1 MINSYFDII
10 QPYLHTPSTT
20 RDYRWLQEAA
30 SFSDNLLDQSVHGH
44 LQEYQG
50 ILEQIRSFQS
60 KPKRFSTETTP
71 NGAVG
76 LPWFDHIQPGTPQAQ
91 TLFNLLAQ
99 LKPWRKG
106 PWSFGPVEIQTEW
119 RSDWK
124 WNRVVQAFPPQG
136 LKDQRILDVGCGS
149 GYHLW
154 RMHQEGA
161 ELALGVEPFLLSVAQ
176 FYATYP
182 ILTGSDQLGSE
193 SWPHPPLPPLV
204 LPLTLE
210 QCPRFSWFHIV
221 FSMGVLSHR
230 RSPFDHLADLKAQLE
245 PGGQLILEN
254 LVIDG
259 KAGEVLVPR
268 GRYAKMRNVW
278 FIPSTLELKGWLE
291 KAGFNRAEI
300 VDISTTSTEEQKRT
314 PWMEF
319 ESLEDYLDPAD
330 QTKTVEGYPRPM
342 RAVLKAWA
350 PE

>member
-1 MINSYFDII
+1 MITSYFKTI
-10 QPYLHTPSTT
+10 QPYLQAPSPT

-30 SFSDNLLDQSVHGH
+30 SCSDNLVNQTVHGH
-44 LQEYQG
+44 LQEYHG
-50 ILEQIRSFQS
+50 ILQQIWSLKAKTPGS
-60 KPKRFSTETTP
+60 STYTTS
-71 NGAVG
+71 NGALG
-76 LPWFDHIQPGTPQAQ
+76 LPWFDPIQPGTPESQ
-91 TLFNLLAQ
+91 TLLEHLEQ

-124 WNRVVQAFPPQG
+124 WNRVAQAFPPQG
-136 LKDQRILDVGCGS
+136 LKDKRILDVGCGS

-193 SWPHPPLPPLV
+193 SWPSPPLPPLV

-210 QCPRFSWFHIV
+210 QCPRFSWFHLV

-230 RSPFDHLADLKAQLE
+230 RSPFDHLADLKTQLE

-278 FIPSTLELKGWLE
+278 FIPSALELKGWLE
-291 KAGFNRAEI
+291 KAGFRNPQI
-300 VDISTTSTEEQKRT
+300 IDISTTSTEEQKRT

-319 ESLEDYLDPAD
+319 ESLEDFLDPLD
-330 QTKTVEGYPRPM
+330 QTKTIEGYPRPQ
-342 RAVLKAWA
+342 RAVLTAWT

>member
-1 MINSYFDII
+1 MIKGYLNII

-30 SFSDNLLDQSVHGH
+30 SFSDNLVNQSVHGH
-44 LQEYQG
+44 LQEYQE
-50 ILEQIRSFQS
+50 ILEQIWSLQTKNNDSFTYT
-60 KPKRFSTETTP
+60 STD
-71 NGAVG
+71 GALC
-76 LPWFDHIQPGTPQAQ
+76 LPWFDHIQLGTPEAQ

-106 PWSFGPVEIQTEW
+106 PWKFGPVEIETEW

-124 WNRVVQAFPPQG
+124 WDRVSQALTTQSCKG
-136 LKDQRILDVGCGS
+136 KRVLDVGCGS

-154 RMHQEGA
+154 RIHQAGA
-161 ELALGVEPFLLSVAQ
+161 ELALGVEPFLLSIAQ
-176 FYATYP
+176 FYAAYP
-182 ILTGSDQLGSE
+182 SLTGTEIQTLEDSQ
-193 SWPHPPLPPLV
+193 LPPLV

-210 QCPRFSWFHIV
+210 QCPTYSWFHLV

-230 RSPFDHLADLKAQLE
+230 RSPFDHLADLKAQIE

-278 FIPSTLELKGWLE
+278 FIPSTLELQGWLE
-291 KAGFNRAEI
+291 KAGFNRPEI
-300 VDISTTSTEEQKRT
+300 VDISTTSTDEQKRT

-319 ESLEDYLDPAD
+319 ESLEDYLDPTD
-330 QTKTVEGYPRPM
+330 KTKTIEGHPRPM
-342 RAVLKAWA
+342 RAVLTAWA